1 MLGGVASISVG
12 AFLIILGLGM
22 VGFVFYT
29 AYDAYNTFRVEV
41 EPAASIAEAIT
52 VNSSILIDM
61 LVKVAFL
68 AIALAAGSVVLSR
81 GVDLF
86 RGCPKERG

>member
-1 MLGGVASISVG
+1 MLGNIASVG
-12 AFLIILGLGM
+12 VGALLIILGLAM

-29 AYDAYNTFRVEV
+29 AYDAYRSFRVNV
-41 EPAASIAEAIT
+41 EPATSIAEAIT

-61 LVKVAFL
+61 LVRVAFL

-86 RGCPKERG
+86 RGCPRERG